1 MCVIGSGPVGAS
13 VAAYLLDMKY
23 EVTMID
29 DSDCEPSTNYE
40 GFLPIREHGVTDR
53 VGLDLSNEFGGFSN
67 KWGGVISNNK
77 EIDKNNFKEL
87 DKYFGIFTPEYIKG
101 CNCRIF
107 SKVISKDI
115 TLDIWDALIAT
126 ENNKETIWNSRAFLI
141 DSLKKETFFRYFN
154 KTRVDSIERTSDGLN
169 IKINGINEVFDYVLV
184 CAGPIGNAI
193 LKLKIGKTHKITIS
207 DTQMLYIPFLSRHK
221 NIKSSCERISCSQVV
236 SILAKSVNHQAC
248 QVQMYSHI
256 YKYAERISKILK
268 FNNPKIIRKILKVL
282 DGHLFVAL
290 MYLPEE
296 ISEKIIIEKNSNE
309 IQAYKVRNRS
319 LRKDKRVYLR
329 KLKEVLQ
336 MESYLMFPRTAYATN
351 VGKSYHLGK
360 HQEHVL
366 IGENA
371 DLNSTK
377 NIFFYG
383 TSEFLTL
390 KPGAVTFEAIQFSLE
405 KLRRDLNLPKI

>member
-13 VAAYLLDMKY
+13 VAAYLLDVKY

-29 DSDCEPSTNYE
+29 DSDCEPSSNYE
-40 GFLPIREHGVTDR
+40 GFLPISKHGVKDSI
-53 VGLDLSNEFGGFSN
+53 GLDLSNEFGGFSN

-77 EIDKNNFKEL
+77 IIDQNTFKEL

-101 CNCRIF
+101 CNCRIL
-107 SKVISKDI
+107 SKNLSNET
-115 TLDIWDALIAT
+115 TLDFWDALIAT
-126 ENNKETIWNSRAFLI
+126 ENNKETIWNSQLFI
-141 DSLKKETFFRYFN
+141 KDCLKREKPFRYIN
-154 KTRVDSIERTSDGLN
+154 KTRVDCIEQTSDGLN
-169 IKINGINEVFDYVLV
+169 ITINGKNESFDYVLV

-207 DTQMLYIPFLSRHK
+207 DTQMLYIPFFSRHK
-221 NIKSSCERISCSQVV
+221 NINRSCKRISCSQVA
-236 SILAKSVNHQAC
+236 SILAKNVNQQPC
-248 QVQMYSHI
+248 QVQIYSHI

-268 FNNPKIIRKILKVL
+268 INNPKIVRKILKVL

-309 IQAYKVRNRS
+309 IQAYKARNRS
-319 LRKDKRVYLR
+319 FRKDKQVYLR
-329 KLKEVLQ
+329 KLKEVLHKD
-336 MESYLMFPRTAYATN
+336 SYLMFPKTAYTTN

-360 HQEHVL
+360 HKEHVL
-366 IGENA
+366 IDKNA
-371 DLNSTK
+371 DLISTD

-383 TSEFLTL
+383 SSEFLML
-390 KPGAVTFEAIQFSLE
+390 KPGAVTFESIRFSLE